1 MSETAPARKQENKGA
16 PAWVMTFADLMSLL
30 MCFFVLLLSFSE
42 MDLLKFKQIAGSMKA
57 AFGVQREIK
66 AEDSP
71 RGTSIIAREFTPG
84 RPTPTLIREI
94 RQTTIDESKQTVE
107 FTDAV
112 TQEKDAES
120 IDPNQDSEGSGSMA
134 MQRQPVY
141 QQADTELPEENP
153 EENRQLASLDE
164 KLANKM
170 DDQTEKQ
177 QEDEGKAEKQA
188 LEGPQEKQ
196 LTNALENQETYSDA
210 VTLLSMLEEE
220 VAQGLVEIKTLDNRI
235 LLRINERGSFP
246 SGSAT
251 VKNSFL
257 PVLKKLRLT
266 LAEIEGNVIVAGHT
280 DNVPINTKRFRSNW
294 ELSAA
299 RAVTVVHE
307 LLLND
312 ALKPERFLIEGH
324 GDGHP
329 IASNDT
335 AIDRA
340 RNRRVELT
348 IVQGRNTPVAISA
361 SESGSKTG
369 GDIQISADNP
379 FTSHLLDAETP
390 ALTTNIQRILDQEL
404 KPLEKVR
411 KAEEKQTIE
420 GMFDRMRDDLQGK
433 VTVDTEKVAAD
444 TDTGGKSK
452 DRNQIDPESIQGKF
466 QAIRDSLM
474 D

>member
-1 MSETAPARKQENKGA
+1 MSEAAPAKQQEKKGA

-94 RQTTIDESKQTVE
+94 RQTTIDETKQTVE

-112 TQEKDAES
+112 TEEKNSES
-120 IDPNQDSEGSGSMA
+120 IDPNQDSDGSGSMA
-134 MQRQPVY
+134 MQRQPIY
-141 QQADTELPEENP
+141 QQADTEMPEENP
-153 EENRQLASLDE
+153 EENRQLAKKDE
-164 KLANKM
+164 KLA
-170 DDQTEKQ
+170 DEK
-177 QEDEGKAEKQA
+177 EHDENKAEQLAHEQQK
-188 LEGPQEKQ
+188 KQ
-196 LTNALENQETYSDA
+196 LANALENQNTFSDA
-210 VTLLSMLEEE
+210 VRLLSMLEEE
-220 VAQGLVEIKTLDNRI
+220 VEQGLVEIKTLDNRI
-235 LLRINERGSFP
+235 LLRINEKGSFP

-251 VKNSFL
+251 VKSSFL
-257 PVLKKLRLT
+257 PVLKKLRQTLT
-266 LAEIEGNVIVAGHT
+266 GIEGNVIVAGHT
-280 DNVPINTKRFRSNW
+280 DNIPINTARFRSNW

-335 AIDRA
+335 ASDRA

-348 IVQGRNTPVAISA
+348 IVQKRDTPVSVAAADSVA
-361 SESGSKTG
+361 GQDAETVV
-369 GDIQISADNP
+369 DNQISADNP
-379 FTSHLLDAETP
+379 FTSHLMDAETP
-390 ALTTNIQRILDQEL
+390 ALTTNIQRILDQDL

-411 KAEEKQTIE
+411 STEERQTIE
-420 GMFDRMRDDLQGK
+420 GAFDRLRNDLQGK
-433 VTVDTEKVAAD
+433 TGEKTEAD
-444 TDTGGKSK
+444 APETDTSGNSNEQ
-452 DRNQIDPESIQGKF
+452 NQNDPESIQGKF
-466 QAIRDSLM
+466 SAIRDSLM
-474 D
+474 N

>member
-1 MSETAPARKQENKGA
+1 MSEAAPAKPQEKKGA

-94 RQTTIDESKQTVE
+94 RQTTIDETKQTVE

-112 TQEKDAES
+112 TEEKNAES
-120 IDPNQDSEGSGSMA
+120 IDPNQDSDGSGSMA
-134 MQRQPVY
+134 MQRQPIY
-141 QQADTELPEENP
+141 QQADTEMPEENP
-153 EENRQLASLDE
+153 EENRQLANKDE
-164 KLANKM
+164 KLA
-170 DDQTEKQ
+170 DEKDH
-177 QEDEGKAEKQA
+177 DENKAEQLA
-188 LEGPQEKQ
+188 HEQQEKQ
-196 LTNALENQETYSDA
+196 LANALENQNTFSDA
-210 VTLLSMLEEE
+210 VRLLSMLEEE
-220 VAQGLVEIKTLDNRI
+220 VEQGLVEIKTLDNRI
-235 LLRINERGSFP
+235 LLRINEKGSFP

-251 VKNSFL
+251 VKSSFL
-257 PVLKKLRLT
+257 PVLKKLRQTLT
-266 LAEIEGNVIVAGHT
+266 GIEGNVIVAGHT
-280 DNVPINTKRFRSNW
+280 DNVPIKTARFRSNW

-335 AIDRA
+335 ASDRA

-348 IVQGRNTPVAISA
+348 IVQKRDTPVSA
-361 SESGSKTG
+361 AAADSVAGQDAETVV
-369 GDIQISADNP
+369 DNQISADNP
-379 FTSHLLDAETP
+379 FTSHLMDAETP
-390 ALTTNIQRILDQEL
+390 ALTTNIQRILDQDL

-411 KAEEKQTIE
+411 STEEKQSIK
-420 GMFDRMRDDLQGK
+420 GMFDRLRNSLQGK
-433 VTVDTEKVAAD
+433 AEQETEASD
-444 TDTGGKSK
+444 PETDNS
-452 DRNQIDPESIQGKF
+452 DNSSSQDENDPESIQGKF
-466 QAIRDSLM
+466 SAIRDSLM
-474 D
+474 N

>member
-1 MSETAPARKQENKGA
+1 MSEAAPAKPQEKKGA

-94 RQTTIDESKQTVE
+94 RQTTIDETKQTVE

-112 TQEKDAES
+112 TEEKNAES
-120 IDPNQDSEGSGSMA
+120 IDPNQDSDGSGSMA
-134 MQRQPVY
+134 MQRQPIY
-141 QQADTELPEENP
+141 QQADTEMPEENP
-153 EENRQLASLDE
+153 EENRQLANKDE
-164 KLANKM
+164 KLA
-170 DDQTEKQ
+170 DEKDH
-177 QEDEGKAEKQA
+177 DENKAEQLA
-188 LEGPQEKQ
+188 HEQQEKQ
-196 LTNALENQETYSDA
+196 LANALENQNTFSDA
-210 VTLLSMLEEE
+210 VRLLSMLEEE
-220 VAQGLVEIKTLDNRI
+220 VEQGLVEIKTLDNRI
-235 LLRINERGSFP
+235 LLRINEKGSFP

-251 VKNSFL
+251 VKSSFL
-257 PVLKKLRLT
+257 PVLKKLRQTLT
-266 LAEIEGNVIVAGHT
+266 RIEGNVIVAGHT
-280 DNVPINTKRFRSNW
+280 DNVPIKTARFRSNW

-335 AIDRA
+335 ASDRA

-348 IVQGRNTPVAISA
+348 IVQKRDTPVSA
-361 SESGSKTG
+361 AAADSVAGQDAETVV
-369 GDIQISADNP
+369 DNQISADNP
-379 FTSHLLDAETP
+379 FTSHLMDAETP
-390 ALTTNIQRILDQEL
+390 ALTTNIQRILDQDL

-411 KAEEKQTIE
+411 STEEKQSIK
-420 GMFDRMRDDLQGK
+420 GMFDRLRNSLQGK
-433 VTVDTEKVAAD
+433 AEQETEASD
-444 TDTGGKSK
+444 PETDNS
-452 DRNQIDPESIQGKF
+452 DNSSSQDENDPESIQGKF
-466 QAIRDSLM
+466 SAIRDSLM
-474 D
+474 N